1 MMNFTYDNDEKYF
14 EAAATYLVQ
23 RGYEV
28 HELHGSANID
38 FVAVADG
45 VAALVSVAVSADGFA
60 DCCMSRGEFEEAMC
74 DAISANIIDTGM
86 AVRYDELSIKVLDD
100 GKGILRH
107 HHDALN

>member
-1 MMNFTYDNDEKYF
+1 MNFTYANDAKYF
-14 EAAATYLVQ
+14 EAVANYLVQ

-28 HELHGSANID
+28 HELCNSSNID

-60 DCCMSRGEFEEAMC
+60 GCCMSRGEFEEAMC
-74 DAISANIIDTGM
+74 DAISANLIDMGM

-107 HHDALN
+107 NYDALN